1 MRKTA
6 SFARSC
12 KFLSNIF
19 VNIDPKDIIYII
31 HFVHLIVIHKF
42 NSMHFMAIV
51 NSF

>member
-6 SFARSC
+6 SFALSC

-19 VNIDPKDIIYII
+19 VNMDPKDIIYRI